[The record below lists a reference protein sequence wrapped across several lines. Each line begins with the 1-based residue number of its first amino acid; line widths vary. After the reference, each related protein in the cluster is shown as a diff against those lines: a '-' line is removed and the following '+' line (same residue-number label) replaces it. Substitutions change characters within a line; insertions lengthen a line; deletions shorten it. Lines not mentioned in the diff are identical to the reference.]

1 MNFKKK
7 IATLAV
13 LGTIGM
19 SAVAGAATI
28 GVVNMS
34 QVMQAYPGFGALQMQ
49 AQKVDAEYGPKLQK
63 TANEI
68 NALKDDAAKQ
78 DAYTKKYEPVLK
90 KYDEEMN
97 KIYAPVDQIIKE
109 NLEKVRA
116 EKNIQIIVADPRVVV
131 SAEPNTT
138 IEDVTPDLVN
148 AVRAAK

>member
-7 IATLAV
+7 IATLVV

-148 AVRAAK
+148 AVRTAK

>member
-148 AVRAAK
+148 AVRTAK

>member
-13 LGTIGM
+13 LGTIGL

-97 KIYAPVDQIIKE
+97 KIYAPVDQIIKD